1 MRDKLLTFKLVRN
14 VDYPM
19 EVLSSFKGE
28 NTKHIGIYLIRY
40 KDVNEKNFWNVQRK
54 VYNFIQGNGYFI
66 APHVKLGD
74 NFTYVCITCANMV
87 CTLQVQK
94 KHKQKQIQHL
104 TTFRRI
110 AKINSTFGNIQKKL
124 YVQSGWRGDQT

>member
-40 KDVNEKNFWNVQRK
+40 KDVNEKNF
-54 VYNFIQGNGYFI
+54 
-66 APHVKLGD
+66 
-74 NFTYVCITCANMV
+74 
-87 CTLQVQK
+87 
-94 KHKQKQIQHL
+94 
-104 TTFRRI
+104 
-110 AKINSTFGNIQKKL
+110 
-124 YVQSGWRGDQT
+124 